1 MTDDAVLGTFFALFG
16 VAMLIPLVLAILTII
31 GMWKTINKT
40 GEEGWKSIIPVYN
53 QYTLCTKIGVYPYW
67 PLIVIGLTLLNVIP
81 VIGSLLCAAGSIYF
95 MVIFNV
101 SLAKSFGK
109 DPGFAVGLVLLA
121 PIFYLILGGKN
132 SNYVGPNPMEDPVMK
147 YVNEKIL
154 NKNSSNTAQQT
165 NTVNPEQTQP
175 TESFNN
181 SQQPEVLNAESQQPE
196 VLTNDEPQQST
207 PEQPTPGTCPNCGAA
222 INPDTV
228 FCPSCG
234 RTVK

>member
-31 GMWKTINKT
+31 GMWKTIKKT
-40 GEEGWKSIIPVYN
+40 GEEGWKSLVPIYN

-132 SNYVGPNPMEDPVMK
+132 SNYIGPNPMDDKVMK
-147 YVNEKIL
+147 YVNENIIK
-154 NKNSSNTAQQT
+154 KDGTASQPAQGQQP
-165 NTVNPEQTQP
+165 VNPNEPIEQLQP
-175 TESFNN
+175 SEQVPTT
-181 SQQPEVLNAESQQPE
+181 
-196 VLTNDEPQQST
+196 TNC
-207 PEQPTPGTCPNCGAA
+207 PGCGATVGQ
-222 INPDTV
+222 DTV

-234 RTVK
+234 KQLK

>member
-1 MTDDAVLGTFFALFG
+1 MTDEAFLGTFFALFG
-16 VAMLIPLVLAILTII
+16 VVMLIPLVLGILTII

-40 GEEGWKSIIPVYN
+40 GEEGWKSLIPVYN

-67 PLIVIGLTLLNVIP
+67 PLIVIGLILLNAIP
-81 VIGSLLCAAGSIYF
+81 LIGSLLCAAGIIYF

-147 YVNEKIL
+147 YVNENIIK
-154 NKNSSNTAQQT
+154 KDGAASQPTQAPQQPQQ
-165 NTVNPEQTQP
+165 PEQPVTSNEPVEQLQP
-175 TESFNN
+175 TE
-181 SQQPEVLNAESQQPE
+181 QAPTT
-196 VLTNDEPQQST
+196 TN
-207 PEQPTPGTCPNCGAA
+207 CPNCGAVVGQ
-222 INPDTV
+222 DTV
-228 FCPSCG
+228 FCSSCG
-234 RTVK
+234 KQLK